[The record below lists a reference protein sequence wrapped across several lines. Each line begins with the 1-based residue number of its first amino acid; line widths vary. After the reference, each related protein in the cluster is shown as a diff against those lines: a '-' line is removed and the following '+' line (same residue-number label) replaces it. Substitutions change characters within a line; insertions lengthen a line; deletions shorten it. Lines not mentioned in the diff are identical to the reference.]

1 MHSIKI
7 LHVADLYLSE
17 DGADTQELM
26 RQMHAAIEE
35 ATHGEDIS
43 IVLLAGDL
51 VATGKPEEYEL
62 VERLLLAP
70 LKQAESTKQSI
81 IVSVPGNHDLDCA
94 EGLPLNWNAL
104 GSERQKA
111 LFGADD
117 RGKRLRASRANAF
130 ESYSSFI
137 SRNQIIGVNPL
148 DSMACGETVDTSS
161 GPVYLVTT
169 VTSLF
174 SDSEV
179 SDYKKSV
186 APVPALE
193 ELSSTNA
200 ASSLKIAL
208 GHHPIEWFTP
218 ESGKQLS
225 DYLGARD
232 FIYIHGHS
240 NGPRVGKS
248 AGEIR
253 SIGVGAEKGLERE
266 SENSKQTRARA
277 YSFGIYSINSG
288 AEVDFLR
295 WDVLKPG
302 WAKVEGTS
310 SLSHDKSG
318 FYPLATDPTA
328 VDQADGSTAAL
339 ASGVKTKLSFEH
351 AIWLNHGTQGRWV
364 TLLQDLGELEPGK
377 LKPISM
383 PQLLAS
389 GHEQIRLKSARGD
402 YLIHA
407 VKSRGDILTSE
418 QLQSINTEF
427 DRQGYTGAIVVTLGR
442 LDDAART
449 LAAQLATRKDFTVIS
464 YNDISGRL
472 ANRFD
477 RNFHRLLTSAYGSEC
492 DLTLVIADEG
502 YFILIKEP
510 VPGNRFVVLREDGT
524 VLAESATVVRA
535 LMDGNYLKPSS
546 LYQDSFLHGINGGD
560 LPKLAEEFDEAVYK
574 RRTYSY
580 FNDVKYAPLAALGFK
595 FENATL
601 EDVYID
607 TSASVSDD
615 GRASYQLG
623 RAIDEMLDSLDLGK
637 VQRDQLEGQL
647 RAKVGLE
654 GPPESGVARQFYQ
667 KYNNIVVLG
676 DPGSGKTCF
685 VKHELLAYCDPDAKS
700 GDWYSDHLPVFLS
713 LAEAANLIGNDAEI
727 LDACAI
733 AAGRRGISLPR
744 ADIEDY
750 LSRGKAAFFFDGLDE
765 VGSIEK
771 RIDLMEQIA
780 KLTEFASRGNRF
792 VLTSR
797 PAAVQPVEIPDQ
809 LLFLQLNGL
818 SESEMRRLALSV
830 ITLRFGDGDKAKT
843 PSPEDLRVI
852 DRLVDDTRNSRG
864 IARLA
869 SNPLLLT
876 LLVLIYANAGA
887 ALSAR
892 RHLVYSQAIK
902 TLVSVRGKDT
912 RAQKISEADLRA
924 RLGAIAIAVFKRAI
938 QELPERS
945 EVQRTLQPIMA
956 ATGALDSGADADVTN
971 NFIQEVAEATGLLT
985 IHRQVKEAPE
995 KDLITFMHYSFLEYY
1010 AAAGLIAQGHQGKI
1024 GPLATNP
1031 RWKDV
1036 VTLLFGIISE
1046 QADVSPAFKEILAA
1060 PGESASENITIYR
1073 LLLAIECAS
1082 ECDVAPE
1089 QTQRTLASTLLES
1102 ITAGAGRYSAS
1113 AREELAS
1120 CLNNFLP
1127 NAGDPLKQFF
1137 IDGLRHPDAMVAAAT
1152 CDLIARLSKD
1162 YELDSEVIGAF
1173 HSLLKTEHSG
1183 LRSSI
1188 LFVIER
1194 RQEVRNDEA
1203 TRLIVRA
1210 LRGNVAE
1217 KHAAL
1222 KAIGKAVNYYYES
1235 VGESLISLLDDKNPM
1250 ICQFAA
1256 QCLLATSIMHT
1267 TGSRRAV
1274 RNKVLATLHTGE
1286 YDEGRAVGVYIE
1298 RSAVESLLR
1307 SDAPGDIELGL
1318 RYMQMLLDEDQF
1330 IAESVLRILEDHPT
1344 NDRIISAALHAL
1356 RRCDGAIKHVRWN
1369 HTDMLCGFRN
1379 FPKRNV
1385 RMAALRLLAALPA
1398 DSEITENLRQ
1408 HIEDAARSRDRID
1421 EVKEAANALSI
1432 HARRDAELRREIVDL
1447 TVGKIPSNTE
1457 PFGSDAKQQSLLGL
1471 LSICESIAEPFPDKA
1486 ARRLLSMAEE
1496 YRTPIGLKRQAMR
1509 TYGRV
1514 SEPNASMV
1522 EHLIRLLDGPNRK
1535 LHPYV
1540 YQAVRSMLGQAS
1552 KKVDYAR
1559 TIYRQLPLLRV
1570 ALVSSWRRECA
1581 ISGESLEMASLREI
1595 RFALKE
1601 AEYLITS
1608 YQEFSVR
1615 RDNVVEIQGVR

>member
-1 MHSIKI
+1 MCPIKI
-7 LHVADLYLSE
+7 LHISDMYLSE
-17 DGADTQELM
+17 EDADTKDM
-26 RQMHAAIEE
+26 MAQMHAAIDE
-35 ATHGEDIS
+35 ATLGDDIS
-43 IVLLAGDL
+43 VVLLTGDL
-51 VATGKPEEYEL
+51 VSSGKDDEYRM

-70 LKQAESTKQSI
+70 LKALESTRRSI

-94 EGLPLNWNAL
+94 ESLPLSWNSL
-104 GSERQKA
+104 GPDRQKT
-111 LFGADD
+111 LFRLDD
-117 RGKRLRASRANAF
+117 RGKRLRASRAQAF
-130 ESYSSFI
+130 EAYSGFI
-137 SRNQIIGVNPL
+137 SRNGIKGINPL
-148 DSMACGETVDTSS
+148 EGMASGETIETSC
-161 GPVYLVTT
+161 GPIYLVTV

-193 ELSSTNA
+193 ELSPNNGLFSI
-200 ASSLKIAL
+200 KIAL

-225 DYLGARD
+225 DHLEARN
-232 FIYIHGHS
+232 FVYIHGHS
-240 NGPRVGKS
+240 NGPKVGTS
-248 AGEIR
+248 AGEIC
-253 SIGVGAEKGLERE
+253 SIGVGAEKFI
-266 SENSKQTRARA
+266 SQENDHSKQKLTRA
-277 YSFGIYSINSG
+277 YSFGVYRISSD
-288 AEVDFLR
+288 AEVEFHR
-295 WDVLKPG
+295 WDVSNCSWL
-302 WAKVEGTS
+302 KVEGTS
-310 SLSHDKSG
+310 TLSHDKRG
-318 FYPLATDPTA
+318 AYPLPGDPKLI
-328 VDQADGSTAAL
+328 DGMSGSAAL
-339 ASGVKTKLSFEH
+339 ASGLKTRLSFER
-351 AIWLNHGTQGRWV
+351 AIWLTQGTHSRWV

-383 PQLLAS
+383 PQPLAA

-407 VKSRGDILTSE
+407 VKSHGDILTSD

-442 LDDAART
+442 LDEAART
-449 LAAQLATRKDFTVIS
+449 LASQLSTKKDFIVIS
-464 YNDISGRL
+464 HNEISGRL
-472 ANRFD
+472 ANRFNRD
-477 RNFHRLLTSAYGSEC
+477 FHRLLTAACSSEC
-492 DLTLVIADEG
+492 ELALVIADEG
-502 YFILIKEP
+502 YFIFIKEP
-510 VPGNRFVVLREDGT
+510 IPGNRFVVFREDGT
-524 VLAESATVVRA
+524 IVAESAAIVRE
-535 LMDGNYLKPSS
+535 LKDENYLKPNS
-546 LYQDSFLHGINGGD
+546 LYQESFLLGINGGD

-574 RRTYSY
+574 SRTYSH

-601 EDVYID
+601 EDIYID
-607 TSASVSDD
+607 TSASVSEDER
-615 GRASYQLG
+615 GSYQLG
-623 RAIDEMLDSLDLGK
+623 RAIDEILDSLELGK
-637 VQRDQLEGQL
+637 LHRDQLEGQL

-654 GPPESGVARQFYQ
+654 GPPESGMARQFYQ

-685 VKHELLAYCDPDAKS
+685 VKHELLAYCEPNSKS

-713 LAEAANLIGNDAEI
+713 LAEAANLISKDDDI

-744 ADIEDY
+744 VNIEDY
-750 LSRGKAAFFFDGLDE
+750 LSKGKAAFFFDGLDE

-771 RIDLMEQIA
+771 RIDLMEQIG
-780 KLTEFASRGNRF
+780 KLIHLASRGNRF

-797 PAAVQPVEIPDQ
+797 PAAVQPVEIPEQ

-818 SESEMRRLALSV
+818 SEAEMRKLALSV
-830 ITLRFGDGDKAKT
+830 LTLRFSDGEKT
-843 PSPEDLRVI
+843 KSPTPEDLRVI

-924 RLGAIAIAVFKRAI
+924 RLGAIAIAVFKREI
-938 QELPERS
+938 QELPDRS
-945 EVQRTLQPIMA
+945 EVQRTLEPVMI
-956 ATGALDSGADADVTN
+956 ATGALNTGQASIEITN
-971 NFIQEVAEATGLLT
+971 NFIQEVAEATGLLS

-1036 VTLLFGIISE
+1036 VTLLFGIMSE
-1046 QADVSPAFKEILAA
+1046 QADVSPVFHEILND
-1060 PGESASENITIYR
+1060 PGEPESEKITIYR

-1089 QTQRTLASTLLES
+1089 QTQRMLAETLLES
-1102 ITAGAGRYSAS
+1102 MTTGAGRYSAS
-1113 AREELAS
+1113 ARDDLAN
-1120 CLNNFLP
+1120 CLNHFLH
-1127 NAGDPLKQFF
+1127 NAGEPLKRFF
-1137 IDGLRHPDAMVAAAT
+1137 VDGLRHSDPMVAAAT

-1173 HSLLKTEHSG
+1173 QNLLSIEHSA

-1188 LFVIER
+1188 LFAIER
-1194 RQEVRNDEA
+1194 RQELRNEEA
-1203 TRLIVRA
+1203 TRLIGRA
-1210 LRGNVAE
+1210 LRGNIAE

-1222 KAIGKAVNYYYES
+1222 NAIGKAIGYYYETL
-1235 VGESLISLLDDKNPM
+1235 GEPLIALLDDKSSM
-1250 ICQFAA
+1250 ISQFAA
-1256 QCLLATSIMHT
+1256 QCLLATPIMHT
-1267 TGSRRAV
+1267 ANPRRAV
-1274 RNKVLATLHTGE
+1274 RDKVLAALHKGE
-1286 YDEGRAVGVYIE
+1286 YDEGRAVGVYME
-1298 RSAVESLLR
+1298 RSVVESLLR
-1307 SDAPGDIELGL
+1307 SRLPGDIELGL
-1318 RYMQMLLDEDQF
+1318 RYMQMLQDEDQF
-1330 IAESVLRILEDHPT
+1330 IAESVLRLLENYPK
-1344 NDRIISAALHAL
+1344 NDRIISAALQAL
-1356 RRCDGAIKHVRWN
+1356 RQCDGALKHVRWN
-1369 HTDMLCGFRN
+1369 HIDMICQFRK
-1379 FPKRNV
+1379 FSKRNV
-1385 RMAALRLLAALPA
+1385 RIAAIRLLGALPI
-1398 DSEITENLRQ
+1398 DSEITENLHQ
-1408 HIEDAARSRDRID
+1408 HIDEAARVHDRID
-1421 EVKEAANALSI
+1421 EVREAANALSV
-1432 HARRDAELRREIVDL
+1432 HARRDSGLRRKIVAL
-1447 TVGKIPSNTE
+1447 AVEKIPSNSESFGTE
-1457 PFGSDAKQQSLLGL
+1457 AKQQNLLGF
-1471 LSICESIAEPFPDKA
+1471 LSICESIAEPFPEKS

-1496 YRTPIGLKRQAMR
+1496 YRTPHALKKQAMR

-1514 SEPNASMV
+1514 SEPNATMV
-1522 EHLIRLLDGPNRK
+1522 ENLIRLLNGQNRK
-1535 LHPYV
+1535 MLPYI

-1559 TIYRQLPLLRV
+1559 TIYRQLPQLRN
-1570 ALVSSWRRECA
+1570 ALIVSWRRERTF
-1581 ISGESLEMASLREI
+1581 SSESLEMATLREI

-1601 AEYLITS
+1601 VEYLITS

-1615 RDNVVEIQGVR
+1615 RENIMEGEGAH